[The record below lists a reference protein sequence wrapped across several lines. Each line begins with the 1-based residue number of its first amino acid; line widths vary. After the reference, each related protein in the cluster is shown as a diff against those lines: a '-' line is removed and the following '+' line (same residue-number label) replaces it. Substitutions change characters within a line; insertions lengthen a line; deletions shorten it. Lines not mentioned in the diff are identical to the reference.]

1 MADRYVT
8 KQCDLAFDLICQR
21 MFASAYQNVR
31 LDSHSLKFLDTCLGR
46 FGLHFLRSFEVWDQ
60 GYMNEDCIVMSH
72 IMLELTDGSRN
83 GWLSMS
89 PTVPPT
95 SMIAIL
101 SSSGDLAR

>member
-72 IMLELTDGSRN
+72 IMLELTDGFQERLALDVTN
-83 GWLSMS
+83 G
-89 PTVPPT
+89 
-95 SMIAIL
+95 
-101 SSSGDLAR
+101 SSDLDDRDSLFFR